1 MRGSVILLL
10 VLLPL
15 YARAQTPQPAPQ
27 SAPQATAQA
36 ACRVLD
42 AGIAERYE
50 GPCQNGLAAGRG
62 KASGPGGS
70 YEGDF
75 VAGRKQG
82 RGVQIN
88 AAGDRYEGDFAN
100 DQREGQGSLRYGPG
114 SPWNGDTWVGGFK
127 ADKLHG
133 DGTYTWAFG
142 DVSKARFE
150 NGAQVAGATAYQ
162 HMRAVGIQ
170 QLATVLKEGSEICRV
185 VYPPASGATPAT
197 PIRLRGKF
205 LGAAGD
211 RALIELTDAPG
222 VQPGA
227 RTWDIVTRWAPCGSS
242 VRRK

>member
-1 MRGSVILLL
+1 MRGPVIMFLA
-10 VLLPL
+10 LLPV
-15 YARAQTPQPAPQ
+15 YAGAQAPQSTPQPMSKPMVQ
-27 SAPQATAQA
+27 P

-42 AGIAERYE
+42 PAIAEQYE
-50 GPCQNGLAAGRG
+50 GPCKDGLASGRG

-100 DQREGQGSLRYGPG
+100 DLREGQGSLRYGPG
-114 SPWNGDTWVGGFK
+114 SPWNGDSWVGGFK

-133 DGTYTWAFG
+133 EGTYTWAFG

-150 NGAQVAGATAYQ
+150 NGTQVAGATAYQ

-185 VYPPASGATPAT
+185 VYPPNAA

-227 RTWDIVTRWAPCGSS
+227 RTWDIVTRWAPCGGS